1 MILPENAPPSCAR
14 PGSFDFAQGRL
25 RRAPL
30 HTWFLLIILSSLPLY
45 AQSSR
50 PASPKTTAPD
60 PGELSGSVYRNA
72 SFGFTYKMPYGWVD
86 RTAEMR
92 EAATDPAKETVLLG
106 VFERP
111 PEANGEGVN
120 SGVVIAAESAASYP
134 GLKSAAQYFGP
145 LEEITK
151 AKGLTVANAPFE
163 FPVDGKPI
171 VRADFVKP
179 LGGGASLC
187 QSTLAWLAKG
197 YVVSFTFIGSSEEEV
212 QHLLEGLRFGK
223 TPGRK

>member
-1 MILPENAPPSCAR
+1 MSRSATI
-14 PGSFDFAQGRL
+14 FVFALAMTGG
-25 RRAPL
+25 
-30 HTWFLLIILSSLPLY
+30 LSGQT
-45 AQSSR
+45 AQQP
-50 PASPKTTAPD
+50 PASSKAPD
-60 PGELSGSVYRNA
+60 PGQLSAGVYRNP
-72 SFGFTYKMPYGWVD
+72 SFGFTYKPPYGWVD

-120 SGVVIAAESAASYP
+120 SGVVIAAESAAAYP

-151 AKGLTVANAPFE
+151 AKGLTAVNEPYE
-163 FPVDGKPI
+163 FPVDGRPI
-171 VRADFVKP
+171 VRADFVKQF
-179 LGGGASLC
+179 GGGSSLH

-197 YVVSFTFIGSSEEEV
+197 YVVSFTFIGSSDDEV
-212 QHLLEGLRFGK
+212 LMLLDGLSFSQK
-223 TPGRK
+223 PAPATRK

>member
-1 MILPENAPPSCAR
+1 MN
-14 PGSFDFAQGRL
+14 RL
-25 RRAPL
+25 SVLVGVLAAA
-30 HTWFLLIILSSLPLY
+30 LPLCG
-45 AQSSR
+45 QSSSASK
-50 PASPKTTAPD
+50 PATHAAATTIEA
-60 PGELSGSVYRNA
+60 GEIAGNVYRNA
-72 SFGFTYKMPYGWVD
+72 SFGFSYKLPYGWVD
-86 RTAEMR
+86 RTVEMR

-151 AKGLTVANAPFE
+151 ARGLTPTNEPYE
-163 FPVDGKPI
+163 FPVDGMPI
-171 VRADFVKP
+171 VRRDFVKEF
-179 LGGGASLC
+179 GGGASLH

-197 YVVSFTFIGSSEEEV
+197 YVVSFTFIGSSDEEA
-212 QHLLEGLRFGK
+212 QRLLEELKFGK
-223 TPGRK
+223 KPVGRK

>member
-1 MILPENAPPSCAR
+1 MIPPENAPPSCAR

-92 EAATDPAKETVLLG
+92 EAAM
-106 VFERP
+106 
-111 PEANGEGVN
+111 
-120 SGVVIAAESAASYP
+120 
-134 GLKSAAQYFGP
+134 
-145 LEEITK
+145 EITL
-151 AKGLTVANAPFE
+151 AEIRAQRDGADTAPSWM
-163 FPVDGKPI
+163 DGKPVI
-171 VRADFVKP
+171 DLDGPTIGTGDPLKDRLARRAAERAKVNGPAEPRLYECVRCGVPVVEHAGDTCP
-179 LGGGASLC
+179 PCRSDASDANDRPSGDA
-187 QSTLAWLAKG
+187 QW
-197 YVVSFTFIGSSEEEV
+197 
-212 QHLLEGLRFGK
+212 
-223 TPGRK
+223 